1 MMNIDSEGL
10 MLTTGAV
17 LLGLAAFMGFAQ
29 AGTSR
34 GSAEEARW
42 RVVHNG
48 GTAGGVQ
55 LLALSAV
62 WTRLCGQSPFAGWVA
77 VCLALS
83 TWLFFIGPL
92 LKALSR
98 VRSGNAVLWAGA
110 VASLPAYLGLIAFA
124 VTCSPAPLK

>member
-1 MMNIDSEGL
+1 MKLESGEL
-10 MLTTGAV
+10 LLTAGAL
-17 LLGLAAFMGFAQ
+17 LLGIAAFMGFAQ
-29 AGTSR
+29 ARASR
-34 GSAEEARW
+34 GSATESRW

-62 WTRLCGQSPFAGWVA
+62 WTRLAAPSLFSGIVA
-77 VCLALS
+77 CCLVLS

-98 VRSGNAVLWAGA
+98 PRSGNAILWVGA
-110 VASLPAYLGLIAFA
+110 VASLPAYLGLIFLAA
-124 VTCSPAPLK
+124 AWNGSLTGR